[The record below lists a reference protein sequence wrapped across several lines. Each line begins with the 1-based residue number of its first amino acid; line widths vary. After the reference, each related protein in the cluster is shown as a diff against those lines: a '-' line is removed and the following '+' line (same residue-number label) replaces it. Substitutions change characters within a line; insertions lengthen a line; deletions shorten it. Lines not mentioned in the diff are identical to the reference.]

1 MSGKLTML
9 SAGAGAGKTS
19 RLSGE
24 ILKSIKNG
32 VPPENIVATTF
43 TTKAADEL
51 IERVRL
57 NLLESGDAE
66 SAARILD
73 GYVGTMNS
81 VFGRLLREF
90 ALEMGLS
97 PVQKVLAETEATT
110 LFNTIAAEEIERF
123 YRDYRQVFY
132 RLGQEEWRKK
142 VLEILKLARENGMS
156 AEDVKAC
163 AEYSWTTM
171 LAWLPEPLENP
182 DQLDNQLMNALS
194 FAKTV
199 LPGEDQTKKTLDAVG
214 LIKTVLSEWE
224 RNGTITWQMWAKL
237 SKLDVGKSSKEE
249 AIPILDAASV
259 HDRHP
264 RLHQDLKDSIYALF
278 LCAAEAME
286 TYKNEKSK
294 RGLIDFTDQES
305 LALQLLKDQQNVE
318 VLKDRISDVF
328 IDEFQDSS
336 PLQIALN
343 MQLRELAQRATWV
356 GDVKQAIYGFRGTD
370 PELMQTAMTSI
381 PDLDIEILDASYRS
395 RQSLVEFVNA
405 IFVPVFE
412 ARGMSPERVALDPK
426 REDKPEQALAVEVWS
441 YLNSKNVNSDAA
453 HLALGVQTIL
463 RQKETYIIIDKITR
477 EARQL
482 KAGDMAIL
490 CRSNDEC
497 VKVAT
502 ALSKLGI
509 PATVGEGGL
518 MATAEVVFAVAAMRY
533 LVDPKDSLALAELV
547 HFSSETWGEG
557 RWLNEW
563 LQSETRVNIIQT
575 EPLIQGLEKAR
586 EKTIQMSPTEVLD
599 LALVTAK
606 ADEVALSW
614 GQGDQRLANLDA
626 LRKLANKYEDMAG
639 TNGTAATAV
648 GFLLFLNDVERD
660 KELNLV
666 AESTDENAVRVLTY
680 HKAKGLEWPFVIMNS
695 LEKSSEKNGP
705 PPVFD
710 RTMAVSTTTFN
721 VENPLHGRKLYY
733 WPWPYGKTY
742 SKVGLDSH
750 VGAAPELQQRKQQ
763 LLDENQRL
771 LYVGMTRAR
780 DYLVFAARDF
790 SKVRWIQELT
800 DSSGRQVLSAL
811 GVQNE
816 DQEEIPLDNRD
827 GKMIINGEE
836 FPCKVR
842 VLSIE
847 ESPED
852 SIGSTK
858 EYEPVYVGKTV
869 ETEAFVPARFS
880 PSSLKSELA
889 MNELEGD
896 TFTQVIETESYR
908 IHSIGNR
915 LPLSGNP
922 DMAVLGEMVHGF
934 LAADN
939 RLKEREER
947 LTLAQAIRDRY
958 QISALSTE
966 SMLEASDRLEEF
978 LNEKYP
984 ELQKKH
990 HEWPVHLQ
998 KGLQKA
1004 SGWID
1009 LLLLTPKGWVL
1020 VDHKSF
1026 PGKEAD
1032 WLTQAT
1038 SYLPQLQTYAE
1049 ALEKATGK
1057 PVYEA
1062 WIHMPV
1068 VGAMIHFTE
1077 EDLSL

>member
-9 SAGAGAGKTS
+9 SAGAGAGKTF
-19 RLSGE
+19 RLSAE
-24 ILKSIKNG
+24 IVKAIQNG
-32 VPPENIVATTF
+32 VPPENIMATTF

-57 NLLESGDAE
+57 KLLEANDPE

-97 PVQKVLAETEATT
+97 PVQKVLAETEATI
-110 LFNTIAAEEIERF
+110 LFDTVAVEEIDKF
-123 YRDYRQVFY
+123 YRDYRLVFE
-132 RLGQEEWRKK
+132 RLAQEDWRKK
-142 VLEILKLARENGMS
+142 VLEILKLARENGLS
-156 AEDVKAC
+156 ADDVKAC

-171 LAWLPEPLENP
+171 SNWLPAPLENP
-182 DQLDNQLMNALS
+182 GKLDSELKAALN
-194 FAKTV
+194 FAKQE
-199 LPGEDQTKKTLDAVG
+199 LPGEDTTKKTLDAVE
-214 LIKTVLSEWE
+214 LIKTSLADWE
-224 RNGTITWQMWAKL
+224 RNGSLTWQMWAKL
-237 SKLDVGKSSKEE
+237 SKLDVGKSSRDV
-249 AIPILDAASV
+249 AYPIQDAASV
-259 HDRHP
+259 HFRHP
-264 RLHQDLKDSIYALF
+264 GLHQDMKDAIYGLF
-278 LCAAEAME
+278 LCASEAME
-286 TYKNEKSK
+286 TYKVEKSK

-305 LALQLLKDQQNVE
+305 LALQLLKNEPNIE

-343 MQLRELAQRATWV
+343 MQLREIAQKATWV

-395 RQSLVEFVNA
+395 RKSLVDFVNA

-412 ARGMSPERVALDPK
+412 ARGMRADRVALDPK
-426 REDKPEQALAVEVWS
+426 REDKPEQAVAVEAWS
-441 YLNSKNVNSDAA
+441 YLHSKNQQADAA
-453 HLALGVQTIL
+453 HLATGVQTIL
-463 RQKETYIIIDKITR
+463 RQKEQYILIDKTTR
-477 EARQL
+477 EPRSL

-497 VKVAT
+497 VKIAT

-509 PATVGEGGL
+509 SATVGEGGL
-518 MATAEVVFAVAAMRY
+518 MATSEVVFAVAAMRY
-533 LVDPKDSLALAELV
+533 LVDANDTLALAELV
-547 HFSSETWGEG
+547 HFSSDTWGEG
-557 RWLNEW
+557 RWLTDW
-563 LQSETRVNIIQT
+563 LQTDKGLDTIKT
-575 EPLIQGLEKAR
+575 EPLIQGLDQAR
-586 EKTIQMSPTEVLD
+586 QKIVQMSPSEVLD
-599 LALVTAK
+599 LALVTSK

-626 LRKLANKYEDMAG
+626 LRKLATKYEDLAG

-648 GFLLFLNDVERD
+648 GFLLFLNEVERD

-666 AESTDENAVRVLTY
+666 AESTDEHAVRVLTY
-680 HKAKGLEWPFVIMNS
+680 HKAKGLEWPFVILNS

-710 RTMAVSTTTFN
+710 RPMAVSTTPFN
-721 VENPLHGRKLYY
+721 VEDPLHGRRLYY

-742 SKVGLDSH
+742 SKVGLDAH
-750 VGAAPELQQRKQQ
+750 VAEAPELQQRKQQ

-790 SKVRWIQELT
+790 SKVKWIQEMT
-800 DSSGRQVLSAL
+800 DVSGRQVLSAI
-811 GVQNE
+811 GVQN
-816 DQEEIPLDNRD
+816 DNQEEVPLHNRD
-827 GKMIINGEE
+827 GKMIVDGEE
-836 FPCKVR
+836 FPCRVR

-847 ESPED
+847 EAPETAFEMNEEQD
-852 SIGSTK
+852 V
-858 EYEPVYVGKTV
+858 VYVGKTV
-869 ETEAFVPARFS
+869 ERVTFVPARFS
-880 PSSLKSELA
+880 PSALKSELGTEETDI
-889 MNELEGD
+889 NLETD
-896 TFTQVIETESYR
+896 TNQ
-908 IHSIGNR
+908 IHPIGSR

-922 DMAVLGEMVHGF
+922 DMALLGEMVHAF

-939 RLKEREER
+939 QKMEKEER
-947 LTLAQAIRDRY
+947 LSLAQAIRGRY
-958 QISALSTE
+958 KISALSTE

-978 LNEKYP
+978 LTEHYP
-984 ELQKKH
+984 ELLKRH
-990 HEWPVHLQ
+990 SEWPVHLQ

-1009 LLLLTPKGWVL
+1009 LLLLTPKGWII

-1032 WLTQAT
+1032 WVSQAT
-1038 SYLPQLQTYAE
+1038 SYLPQLRTYAE
-1049 ALEKATGK
+1049 ALQKATGQ

-1068 VGAMIHFTE
+1068 VGAMIHFSE
-1077 EDLSL
+1077 EEFIF